1 MQDRPPSLGDI
12 IDDYCPRCRLLLN
25 HDVAALQQEQVAK
38 VTCRT
43 CHNTHDYRHAQL
55 PARRRGRKDQDKKS
69 LMEQVLAGMPAPP
82 PPPASPTPVR
92 KRRDL
97 WAEVERLKKK

>member
-1 MQDRPPSLGDI
+1 
-12 IDDYCPRCRLLLN
+12 
-25 HDVAALQQEQVAK
+25 
-38 VTCRT
+38 
-43 CHNTHDYRHAQL
+43 
-55 PARRRGRKDQDKKS
+55 
-69 LMEQVLAGMPAPP
+69 MPAPP